1 MEQRRRSLW
10 ELRLW
15 VLTGLS
21 PALLPGETLL
31 FIDFIIRACKMWTY
45 TGNLLACYL
54 HLKKKK
60 KSRYIIHQ
68 IITEEDISF
77 CRFWIKGKQSVP
89 ICDIWDICVPHFNL
103 NNAVTQRTWSVPTA
117 QGKSWTAWRT
127 KADGL
132 LPKWTADSSKKKKK
146 KRKTLSSKP
155 LQQRKSNT
163 LHALFDTVRLS
174 RLIRRERFHKARLA
188 INRWVRYFTG
198 LQPGRAY

>member
-45 TGNLLACYL
+45 TGNLLACYP

-132 LPKWTADSSKKKKK
+132 LPKWTADSSKKKQKK
-146 KRKTLSSKP
+146 NAKLYPPNPFSKENQTLYMLCSTQCDC
-155 LQQRKSNT
+155 L
-163 LHALFDTVRLS
+163 D
-174 RLIRRERFHKARLA
+174 
-188 INRWVRYFTG
+188 
-198 LQPGRAY
+198 